1 MKEIALHI
9 MDIVQN
15 SITAGA
21 GFITIGVFID
31 KERDTLAVEIGDN
44 GKGMDADMLA
54 RVTSP
59 FTTTRTT
66 RKVGLGISLLKAGAE
81 AADGS
86 FQISSQPGRGT
97 QVRAVYGLSHI
108 DRPPLGDIAS
118 VIHTLM
124 VCNPEID
131 FAFET
136 GCGEKAFAANTAEIK
151 ETLDGVPITQSEVSV
166 WLIEYLREGI
176 DEIFGGNFE

>member
-15 SITAGA
+15 SITAEA
-21 GFITIGVFID
+21 DLISVRVSINQKVD
-31 KERDTLAVEIGDN
+31 NLAVEIEDN
-44 GKGMDADMLA
+44 GKGMDDDMLA

-66 RKVGLGISLLKAGAE
+66 RKVGLGIPLFKAGAE
-81 AADGS
+81 ASGGNFA
-86 FQISSQPGRGT
+86 ISSEPGRGT
-97 QVRAVYGLSHI
+97 RVCAVYGLTHI
-108 DRPPLGDIAS
+108 DRPPVGDIAS
-118 VIHTLM
+118 VIHTLI
-124 VCNPEID
+124 VCNPEIN
-131 FAFET
+131 FEFEVEC
-136 GCGEKAFAANTAEIK
+136 GGEKFAVDTAEIK
-151 ETLDGVPITQSEVSV
+151 KTLDGVPITQSEVSV